1 MVFDNLP
8 KIKDGLYV
16 INLNEYESKRT
27 HWIALYMNSDG
38 VTSNVVTCFD
48 SFGVEH
54 IPRKTKKSTGNRN
67 LTTNIFRIQTYD
79 SIMCGEFRI
88 GFIDFMLKGKSLLEH
103 AILFSPNKYENNDK
117 IILKY
122 C

>member
-16 INLNEYESKRT
+16 INFNEYESKRT

-79 SIMCGEFRI
+79 SIMCGDFRI

-103 AILFSPNKYENNDK
+103 AILFSPNKY
-117 IILKY
+117 
-122 C
+122 